1 MPKVLVEGNFE
12 TLHGL
17 LGQDVG
23 GLGNLPSCVFF
34 CFHSFLSTLLNNNL
48 TPFRV
53 RFNMFEL
60 RWNGKRTNFLQKLTF
75 DVKMRIMFET
85 RMQASYSE

>member
-23 GLGNLPSCVFF
+23 GLGNLPSSSFF
-34 CFHSFLSTLLNNNL
+34 VHSFLSTLLNNNL

-60 RWNGKRTNFLQKLTF
+60 RRKKNERAFYKN
-75 DVKMRIMFET
+75 
-85 RMQASYSE
+85 